1 MWEKWRFR
9 SMPNR
14 DVEVAQAIRLEEAW
28 PSDGTA
34 KVVAERK
41 PWLANGLGEALRK
54 DRARIFIQLCGVPM
68 AANQAALF
76 MALASEGLS
85 AISEKKD

>member
-1 MWEKWRFR
+1 MWPFR
-9 SMPNR
+9 SRPNR
-14 DVEVAQAIRLEEAW
+14 DVEVAQAIRMEEAW

-41 PWLANGLGEALRK
+41 PWLANGLSETLRT
-54 DRARIFIQLCGVPM
+54 DRTRIFMQLCGVPM

-76 MALASEGLS
+76 MALASEGLR